1 MACFLLDFGII
12 SSSIIET
19 NYIVATQLLLNTNYE
34 MNKLIPT
41 QKSLTFSKQQM
52 SFKRLKY
59 YTRYLFLKFTKYIII
74 SQ

>member
-19 NYIVATQLLLNTNYE
+19 NYIVATHQLLNTNYE

-41 QKSLTFSKQQM
+41 QKSLTFLKQQM
-52 SFKRLKY
+52 SFKRLRY

>member
-19 NYIVATQLLLNTNYE
+19 NCIVATQLLLNTNYE